1 MSEFFDRI
9 KHDAFKGDYLTRLL
23 YLNIGVY
30 LVISVVNAF
39 YGLFSGNISAVQEVA
54 LNWLGLPSDGF
65 KLITRPW
72 TFLTYMFVHL
82 RFWHLLTNMIVL
94 YFSGRILME
103 YLGQRRMLALYIYGG
118 LGGGLLYLVL
128 SNISPLLQSGQMIGA
143 SAGVSAVLI
152 AGALYM
158 PNMPVRL
165 YGVFEIKYWWLA
177 AGLVFLDIL
186 QLTSSNAGGHLA
198 HLGGALVAY
207 FFIRSMRAGNEWNVY
222 LFQVIDMVRGMLQPG
237 PSKKNRG
244 FSFGEQRYKRAKS
257 ARQKQAAPTQQ
268 TSSGA
273 NMTGSDTERMDAIL
287 DKIKAKGYDSLSKE
301 EKAFLFKISKD

>member
-39 YGLFSGNISAVQEVA
+39 YGLFSGNISAVQELA

-186 QLTSSNAGGHLA
+186 QLTSTNAGGHLA

-237 PSKKNRG
+237 PSKK
-244 FSFGEQRYKRAKS
+244 K
-257 ARQKQAAPTQQ
+257 
-268 TSSGA
+268 SSGRSA
-273 NMTGSDTERMDAIL
+273 
-287 DKIKAKGYDSLSKE
+287 
-301 EKAFLFKISKD
+301 